1 MVNKILGYIITI
13 VGVIGVILSSESVSK
28 TLSIPLPSALT
39 GNVLLIIS
47 IVLIVIGLG
56 LSVKGSSSK
65 KQPAEVPI
73 YEGKNVVGYRRMTK
87 K

>member
-13 VGVIGVILSSESVSK
+13 VGVVGIILSSEGVSK
-28 TLSIPLPSALT
+28 ALSIPIPSTLT

-47 IVLIVIGLG
+47 AVLIVIGLG
-56 LSVKGSSSK
+56 LSVKGSAK

-73 YEGKNVVGYRRMTK
+73 YEGKNVVGYRRMGK